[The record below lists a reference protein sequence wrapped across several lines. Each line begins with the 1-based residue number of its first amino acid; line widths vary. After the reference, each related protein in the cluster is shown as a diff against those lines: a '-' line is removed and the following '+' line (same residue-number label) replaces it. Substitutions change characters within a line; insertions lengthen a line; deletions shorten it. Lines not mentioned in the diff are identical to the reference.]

1 MVLQGK
7 KTVYPQNRIIFLQA
21 SHNTCRS
28 VTALY
33 TYELSLI
40 SARKIICSVL
50 AFYQK
55 DVRTAGND
63 SVICS

>member
-7 KTVYPQNRIIFLQA
+7 KTVYPQNKIIFLQA
-21 SHNTCRS
+21 SHTCRS